1 VIGRGSAI
9 LPGFQIMAIMAIPA
23 IMAISLGFPI
33 TAMTRGPVPAC
44 RGSRTT
50 CPGLPWI
57 TGDPSRRAADPERF
71 FPSFQIMAIMAI
83 PAIMAISRGFRWR
96 R

>member
-1 VIGRGSAI
+1 VTATSSQRDRAWIGDS
-9 LPGFQIMAIMAIPA
+9 
-23 IMAISLGFPI
+23 
-33 TAMTRGPVPAC
+33 
-44 RGSRTT
+44 SRFSNYGNYGNSGDYGNFTGLSDHGDDART

-71 FPSFQIMAIMAI
+71 FPGFQIMAIMAI

>member
-1 VIGRGSAI
+1 VIGWIGDSSRFSNYGNYGNSGDYGNFTGLSDHGNDA
-9 LPGFQIMAIMAIPA
+9 
-23 IMAISLGFPI
+23 
-33 TAMTRGPVPAC
+33 R
-44 RGSRTT
+44 SRTT

-71 FPSFQIMAIMAI
+71 FPGFQIMAIMAI

>member
-44 RGSRTT
+44 RGSRAM
-50 CPGLPWI
+50 
-57 TGDPSRRAADPERF
+57 TGDPGNSSDDPINRRPDDPILPNSGRLWQFVVALRSDELL
-71 FPSFQIMAIMAI
+71 S
-83 PAIMAISRGFRWR
+83 
-96 R
+96 